1 MRQRSYIIR
10 NGQKN
15 SSTGERIME
24 DLSITQIIVL
34 VVLTSAVVASMVCEV
49 IIKINGRER

>member
-1 MRQRSYIIR
+1 
-10 NGQKN
+10 
-15 SSTGERIME
+15 ME